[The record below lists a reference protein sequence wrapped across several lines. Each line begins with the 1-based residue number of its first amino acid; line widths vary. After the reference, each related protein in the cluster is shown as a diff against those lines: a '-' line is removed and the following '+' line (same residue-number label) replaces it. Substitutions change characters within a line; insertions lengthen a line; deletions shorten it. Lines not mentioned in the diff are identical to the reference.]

1 MPHPLF
7 GCVLRYYLDDFCITH
22 HPITSGTEDEFDVFM
37 DSLIRR
43 ISIKM
48 LVSHIFLRLV
58 WNCLKPVPQIDT
70 AKAAH
75 GKQYILITPQDIPNV
90 FVEPPVVK
98 ISQMADPRS

>member
-1 MPHPLF
+1 MPHPLL

-48 LVSHIFLRLV
+48 LVSHIYSSVLYGIVSNLFPRLTQQR
-58 WNCLKPVPQIDT
+58 PR
-70 AKAAH
+70 
-75 GKQYILITPQDIPNV
+75 
-90 FVEPPVVK
+90 
-98 ISQMADPRS
+98 MASSIF